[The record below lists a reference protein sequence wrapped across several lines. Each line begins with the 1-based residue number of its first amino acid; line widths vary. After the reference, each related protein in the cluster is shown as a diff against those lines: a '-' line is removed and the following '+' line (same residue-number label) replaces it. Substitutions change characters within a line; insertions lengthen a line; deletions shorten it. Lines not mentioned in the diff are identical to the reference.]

1 MAVSN
6 DMLTQETKSERG
18 SRRSV
23 AFLVESMFVLAL
35 LMVFTALFIQLF
47 AGAQLEGR
55 AAHYLSKAVVV
66 ATNCAEQFSAD
77 PSSTPATSTQGDLE
91 VRCDVETVDHEGGTL
106 HNATITVEHNGE
118 VIYTLHTARYVHTPG
133 GDES

>member
-6 DMLTQETKSERG
+6 DMLTQETKSERS

-35 LMVFTALFIQLF
+35 LMVFTALFIQIF
-47 AGAQLEGR
+47 SSAQLEGR
-55 AAHYLSKAVVV
+55 GAHYLSKAVVA
-66 ATNCAEQFSAD
+66 ATNRAEQFSAD
-77 PSSTPATSTQGDLE
+77 PSSAPAVSTEGDLE
-91 VRCDVETVDHEGGTL
+91 VRCDVDTIEHEGGDL
-106 HNATITVEHNGE
+106 YNATITVEHNGE
-118 VIYTLHTARYVHTPG
+118 IIYTLHTARYVHTPG